1 MQWKMKL
8 RTAFGLERIP
18 DVPRPRVPR
27 LAEST
32 NSAGATAEFSVPV
45 AESAAMAVDPSRIPL
60 PKTPDVKRS
69 REESRASG
77 GTPYFGDTDM
87 YTPSRGST
95 QFDESRNLA
104 DAAESDGEYDAWEAK
119 AESPRHY
126 IQQLSLEDSDRNRS
140 NVLEVRTHAPLDKI
154 AVFEGKRNR
163 SEDSL
168 QWLKRFIYEMKGT
181 RMPNDSCSAFLDYY
195 CSQYDQTAQ
204 TRYFSARRE
213 ENEHICDFLLRLNG
227 YARAA
232 KIQYEAG
239 GPQAASH
246 VEHFLLHCGDDAVM
260 DQLHP
265 QRLSDIQRVEKIINQ
280 KLLGDKRKKQRDRT
294 ASSRVRESR

>member
-1 MQWKMKL
+1 MQ
-8 RTAFGLERIP
+8 
-18 DVPRPRVPR
+18 
-27 LAEST
+27 
-32 NSAGATAEFSVPV
+32 
-45 AESAAMAVDPSRIPL
+45 
-60 PKTPDVKRS
+60 TP
-69 REESRASG
+69 
-77 GTPYFGDTDM
+77 P
-87 YTPSRGST
+87 RGST
-95 QFDESRNLA
+95 RFDESRDSA
-104 DAAESDGEYDAWEAK
+104 GAAESDDKYDAWEAR
-119 AESPRHY
+119 ADPYESPKHY
-126 IQQLSLEDSDRNRS
+126 IQQLSLEDPDMSRS

-154 AVFEGKRNR
+154 AAFEGKRNR

-168 QWLKRFIYEMKGT
+168 QWLKRFIYEVKGA

-260 DQLHP
+260 DQLYP